1 MDRNAP
7 SFRGGADTICL
18 QSERSRCPGV
28 PPPVDARPCQV
39 LIVEDDLVVGSEL
52 ADVLAEQGLTVS
64 GPVADGLEALKLARD
79 APPAVAIVDL
89 NLAGEINGLT
99 VARHLVEKFGVR
111 IVFVSGQIG
120 EVVREGM
127 DLTRHFI
134 SKPFNDEAVIS
145 AVRELID
152 KGPGDIHSTRVD
164 QAQ

>member
-1 MDRNAP
+1 
-7 SFRGGADTICL
+7 
-18 QSERSRCPGV
+18 
-28 PPPVDARPCQV
+28 VDAHPRQI

-52 ADVLAEQGLTVS
+52 ADVLSEQGLTVF

-79 APPAVAIVDL
+79 EPPVVAIVDL
-89 NLAGEINGLT
+89 NFAGEINGLT

-111 IVFVSGQIG
+111 IVFVSGQISD
-120 EVVREGM
+120 VVREGM

-152 KGPGDIHSTRVD
+152 NGPSDIRSTPVG

>member
-1 MDRNAP
+1 MPTR
-7 SFRGGADTICL
+7 
-18 QSERSRCPGV
+18 
-28 PPPVDARPCQV
+28 QV

-52 ADVLAEQGLTVS
+52 ADVLAEQGLSVR
-64 GPVADGLEALKLARD
+64 GPIADGVEALKLARD
-79 APPAVAIVDL
+79 EPPAVAIVDL

-127 DLTRHFI
+127 DLTRYFI
-134 SKPFNDEAVIS
+134 SKPFNEESVVA

-152 KGPGDIHSTRVD
+152 KGRNDV
-164 QAQ
+164 QATTIGQPQ

>member
-1 MDRNAP
+1 MP
-7 SFRGGADTICL
+7 T
-18 QSERSRCPGV
+18 RSI
-28 PPPVDARPCQV
+28 
-39 LIVEDDLVVGSEL
+39 LIIEDDLIVGSEL
-52 ADVLAEQGLTVS
+52 ADVLSEQGLAVM
-64 GPVADGLEALKLARD
+64 GPIADGVEALKLAREE
-79 APPAVAIVDL
+79 PPAVAIVDL

-145 AVRELID
+145 AVRELMD
-152 KGPGDIHSTRVD
+152 KGPDSVHSASVG
-164 QAQ
+164 QVP

>member
-1 MDRNAP
+1 MP
-7 SFRGGADTICL
+7 SSFGTVALSG
-18 QSERSRCPGV
+18 RSSR
-28 PPPVDARPCQV
+28 VDMHTRQV
-39 LIVEDDLVVGSEL
+39 LIIEDDLIVGSEL
-52 ADVLAEQGLTVS
+52 ADVLAEQGLSVL
-64 GPVADGLEALKLARD
+64 GPIADGVEALKLARD
-79 APPAVAIVDL
+79 LPPAVAIVDL

-111 IVFVSGQIG
+111 IVFVSGQIS

-134 SKPFNDEAVIS
+134 SKPFNDQSVIS

-152 KGPGDIHSTRVD
+152 EGRSDAQSSPVN

>member
-1 MDRNAP
+1 MPAIGTVAL
-7 SFRGGADTICL
+7 SG
-18 QSERSRCPGV
+18 RSSH
-28 PPPVDARPCQV
+28 VDARPRQI

-52 ADVLAEQGLTVS
+52 ADVLAEQGLTVL
-64 GPVADGLEALKLARD
+64 GPVADGVEALKLARD
-79 APPAVAIVDL
+79 EPPVVAIVDL

-152 KGPGDIHSTRVD
+152 KGPSDIQSTRVG